1 MQRPVILPPLVAG
14 SDRCSVKPASRR
26 FCQLQVQGGPIFRSS
41 PRRPLPTWNGQ
52 ASKGTT
58 TGPGPA
64 SAPNIHTTLMPPLGL
79 QARATELSESMLRRG
94 TFKLVS
100 LSLEWRGGTKQRNR
114 RLVSGS
120 EAASFF
126 FSRGPCRQ
134 KSVAGDCID
143 GLVSVLRSSFLSCVG
158 VF

>member
-1 MQRPVILPPLVAG
+1 MGPWCSGLLSFHRWWRAVIAALLNQPHAVSAT
-14 SDRCSVKPASRR
+14 S
-26 FCQLQVQGGPIFRSS
+26 GPG
-41 PRRPLPTWNGQ
+41 NGQ

-58 TGPGPA
+58 TAQAQIRTKP
-64 SAPNIHTTLMPPLGL
+64 IHTTLMPPLGL

-126 FSRGPCRQ
+126 FSSGPCRQ